1 MDKWLEYWQQDELM
15 PDVFTDKHGNKHHG
29 LEEFWHKHFDSFSQG
44 SKVIDIASGAGAI
57 YRCINDIQRYEAH
70 ALDISSDALAILK
83 TDLPS
88 VNIHPC
94 MLDANTLS
102 NTDFDA
108 VVSQFGIE
116 YLGVDGF
123 MQAARLLK
131 PGGTCV
137 FLSHFK
143 DGAIDYVTQ
152 RSLNGLLLIKDNAFL
167 SLSKSVADAFD
178 KDERAL
184 VEQCVNAFM
193 QVEPSIAEYCK
204 NVPDGHHVHLYE
216 GVKQLLSNY
225 NQYEHKTVVDWIE
238 QANTQAMEN
247 IERLQSM
254 HSAALSQPQLDELT
268 NQLLEHQVKITQI
281 RPFKLRK
288 EDAPVA
294 WEIVG
299 VKQR

>member
-29 LEEFWHKHFDSFSQG
+29 LEEFWHKHFASFTEG
-44 SKVIDIASGAGAI
+44 SRVIDIASGAGAV
-57 YRCINDIQRYEAH
+57 YRCIEHIQRFDAH
-70 ALDISSDALAILK
+70 ALDISNEALAILK

-88 VNIHPC
+88 VKIHPC

-102 NTDFDA
+102 NTGFDA

-116 YLGVDGF
+116 YLGFDGF
-123 MQAARLLK
+123 KQAARLLK
-131 PGGTCV
+131 PGGRCV
-137 FLSHFK
+137 FLSHIK
-143 DGAIDYVTQ
+143 DGAIDNVTQ
-152 RSLNGLLLIKDNAFL
+152 RSLNGLLLIRDNAFL
-167 SLSKSVADAFD
+167 ALAKSVADAFN
-178 KDERAL
+178 KDEKTL
-184 VEQCVNAFM
+184 VERCVNSFM
-193 QVEPSIAEYCK
+193 KVEPSIAEYCK

-216 GVKQLLSNY
+216 GIKQLLSNY
-225 NQYEHKTVVDWIE
+225 NQYEHKTVVAWIE

-247 IERLQSM
+247 IERLESM
-254 HSAALSQPQLDELT
+254 HNAALSQQQLDELT
-268 NQLLEHQVKITQI
+268 EQLLEHQLEITQM